1 MRRNIQIYSSRYL
14 QIKTV
19 LVNSAL
25 LLWRSASGLPMLDVN
40 NIHFSIDDTKIL
52 DSISAR
58 FEPRKI
64 HGIIG
69 PNGSG
74 KSTLLKNICRIWE
87 PQSGSVVING
97 KDYRE
102 IPRKELSTLVTLVP
116 QNPAIGFPISVFDIV
131 SMGRN
136 PHLGRFEGLRQK
148 DREIIERA
156 LQQTNIYA
164 LKDRNINELSGGEG
178 QLAIIARAIATE
190 ASLILLDEPTS
201 ELDVKHTLEI
211 VNILYDF
218 KEQGKTILVTIHDLN
233 LARKFCD
240 TITILCRG
248 KLFFSGTPEDAFAE
262 ENIKRVFEVNVREY
276 KYNDTTFLDFYK

>member
-1 MRRNIQIYSSRYL
+1 
-14 QIKTV
+14 
-19 LVNSAL
+19 
-25 LLWRSASGLPMLDVN
+25 MLEVD
-40 NIHFSIDDTKIL
+40 NIHFSIDGKKIL
-52 DSISAR
+52 DGISMR
-58 FEPRKI
+58 FEPGRI

-87 PQSGSVVING
+87 PQSGSIFING
-97 KDYRE
+97 RDSRQ

-116 QNPAIGFPISVFDIV
+116 QNTTIGFPVSVLDIV

-156 LQQTNIYA
+156 LQQTNISA

-201 ELDVKHTLEI
+201 ELDVKHTLDI
-211 VNILYDF
+211 VKILHEF
-218 KEQGKTILVTIHDLN
+218 REQRKAILVTIHDLN
-233 LARKFCD
+233 LARRFCD
-240 TITILCRG
+240 TISILCNG
-248 KLFFSGTPEDAFAE
+248 KLFYSGTPEGAFSE
-262 ENIKRVFEVNVREY
+262 ENIRQVFQVNVREY
-276 KYNDTTFLDFYK
+276 KHDDTTFLDFYK

>member
-1 MRRNIQIYSSRYL
+1 
-14 QIKTV
+14 
-19 LVNSAL
+19 
-25 LLWRSASGLPMLDVN
+25 MLDVN
-40 NIHFSIDDTKIL
+40 NIHFSIDGKKIL
-52 DSISAR
+52 DGISAR
-58 FEPRKI
+58 FEPGRI

-87 PQSGSVVING
+87 PQSGSIVING
-97 KDYRE
+97 KDYSE
-102 IPRKELSTLVTLVP
+102 IPRKELSTMVTLVP
-116 QNPAIGFPISVFDIV
+116 QNTTIGFPISVFDIV

-136 PHLGRFEGLRQK
+136 PHLGRFEGVRKK

-156 LQQTNIYA
+156 LQQTNISA

-211 VNILYDF
+211 VDILYEF

-233 LARKFCD
+233 LARRFCD
-240 TITILCRG
+240 RISILCRG
-248 KLFFSGTPEDAFAE
+248 KLFYSGTPEDAFAE
-262 ENIKRVFEVNVREY
+262 ENIKQVFGVNVREY
-276 KYNDTTFLDFYK
+276 KHNDTTFLDFFS

>member
-1 MRRNIQIYSSRYL
+1 
-14 QIKTV
+14 
-19 LVNSAL
+19 
-25 LLWRSASGLPMLDVN
+25 MLDIS
-40 NIHFSIDDTKIL
+40 NIHFSIDDKEIL
-52 DSISAR
+52 DGISER
-58 FEPRKI
+58 FEPGKI

-87 PQSGSVVING
+87 PQSGSIVING
-97 KDYRE
+97 KDYTE

-116 QNPAIGFPISVFDIV
+116 QNTTIGFPISVFDIV

-136 PHLGRFEGLRQK
+136 PHQGRFEGVRQK

-178 QLAIIARAIATE
+178 QLAIIARALATE

-201 ELDVKHTLEI
+201 GLDVKHTLEI
-211 VNILYDF
+211 VKILYEL
-218 KEQGKTILVTIHDLN
+218 KEHGKTVLVTIHDLN

-240 TITILCRG
+240 TISILCLG
-248 KLFFSGTPEDAFAE
+248 KLFYSGTPEDAFTE
-262 ENIKRVFEVNVREY
+262 ENIKQVFEVNVREY
-276 KYNDTTFLDFYK
+276 KYDDTTFLDFYY

>member
-1 MRRNIQIYSSRYL
+1 
-14 QIKTV
+14 
-19 LVNSAL
+19 
-25 LLWRSASGLPMLDVN
+25 MLDIN
-40 NIHFSIDDTKIL
+40 DIHFSIDDKKIL
-52 DSISAR
+52 DGISAR

-74 KSTLLKNICRIWE
+74 KSTLLKNISRIWE
-87 PQSGSVVING
+87 PQSGSIVIDG
-97 KDYRE
+97 KDYTE

-116 QNPAIGFPISVFDIV
+116 QNTTIGFPISVFDVV

-156 LQQTNIYA
+156 LEQTNISA
-164 LKDRNINELSGGEG
+164 LKERNINELSGGEG
-178 QLAIIARAIATE
+178 QLAIIARALATE

-211 VNILYDF
+211 VNILYEF
-218 KEQGKTILVTIHDLN
+218 KEQGKTILVSIHDLN

-248 KLFFSGTPEDAFAE
+248 KLFYSGPPEDAFGQ
-262 ENIKRVFEVNVREY
+262 ENIRQVFEVNVREY
-276 KYNDTTFLDFYK
+276 KYNGATFLDFYK

>member
-1 MRRNIQIYSSRYL
+1 
-14 QIKTV
+14 
-19 LVNSAL
+19 
-25 LLWRSASGLPMLDVN
+25 MLAVDT
-40 NIHFSIDDTKIL
+40 IHFSLDGKKIL
-52 DSISAR
+52 DGISAW
-58 FEPRKI
+58 FEPCKI

-87 PQSGSVVING
+87 PQTGSIAING

-116 QNPAIGFPISVFDIV
+116 QNTTVGFPLSVFDIV

-136 PHLGRFEGLRQK
+136 PHLGRFEGVRKK
-148 DREIIERA
+148 DRDIIERA

-190 ASLILLDEPTS
+190 ATLILLDEPTS
-201 ELDVKHTLEI
+201 ELDVRHTLE
-211 VNILYDF
+211 VVKLLYEF

-233 LARKFCD
+233 LARKLCD
-240 TITILCRG
+240 TISILCRG
-248 KLFFSGTPEDAFAE
+248 KLFFSGAPEEAFSE
-262 ENIKRVFEVNVREY
+262 ENIRQVFQVKVREY
-276 KYNDTTFLDFYK
+276 KHNGTTFLDFHT

>member
-1 MRRNIQIYSSRYL
+1 
-14 QIKTV
+14 
-19 LVNSAL
+19 
-25 LLWRSASGLPMLDVN
+25 MLDID
-40 NIHFSIDDTKIL
+40 NIHFSIDDKKIL
-52 DSISAR
+52 DGISAR
-58 FEPRKI
+58 FESRRI

-87 PQSGSVVING
+87 PQSGSISIDG
-97 KDYRE
+97 REYTE
-102 IPRKELSTLVTLVP
+102 IPRKELSALVTLVP
-116 QNPAIGFPISVFDIV
+116 QNTTVGFPISVFDIV

-136 PHLGRFEGLRQK
+136 PHMGRFEGLQQK

-156 LQQTNIYA
+156 LQQTNISE

-190 ASLILLDEPTS
+190 APLVLLDEPTS

-211 VNILYDF
+211 VKILHEF
-218 KEQGKTILVTIHDLN
+218 REQNKTILVTIHDLN

-240 TITILCRG
+240 TITILCNG
-248 KLFFSGTPEDAFAE
+248 KLYYSGKPEDAFAE
-262 ENIKRVFEVNVREY
+262 EIIKQVFEVNVREY
-276 KYNDTTFLDFYK
+276 KYNDTTYLDFY